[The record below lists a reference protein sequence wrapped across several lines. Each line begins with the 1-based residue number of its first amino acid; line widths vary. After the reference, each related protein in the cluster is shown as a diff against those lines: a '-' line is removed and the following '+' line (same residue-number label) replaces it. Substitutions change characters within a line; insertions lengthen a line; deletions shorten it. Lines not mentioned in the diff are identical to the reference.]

1 MATSRRIRVS
11 PETASSS
18 ASSAYRFA
26 GAAMLRNGLNG
37 TESTLQARRC
47 ATAWLAETRK
57 YNRDRGAARSD
68 TRGLEGATV

>member
-1 MATSRRIRVS
+1 MATSRCIRVS
-11 PETASSS
+11 HDAASSS

-37 TESTLQARRC
+37 NERTLQARRC
-47 ATAWLAETRK
+47 AKAWLAETCK

-68 TRGLEGATV
+68 TRGLEGATA